1 MEDNQMNQDV
11 TTHLVER
18 LEDYIG
24 DQDKNPP
31 PYYAGR
37 KDILADIEDACAQA
51 WNRHMSDKPQRK
63 ATTRLIYGAP
73 GAGKTSTLMHLFH
86 RWGNKEHVTLGSD
99 ASVRTTPVP
108 KIAYFQGGPISLD
121 PQYFVETIADLVK
134 SGASAK
140 LLSTVSE
147 TKHSEGSF
155 GAWIARIG
163 FSRTSQIQHR
173 LPHAGLAKVAKLLS
187 KEKWSAP
194 VVIGIDEAQNM
205 SGGKDSFLG
214 GLLQELHDNNY
225 ELPLILVLGGLSD
238 SRQQAGNMGL
248 TRLSV
253 DNVHSL
259 DRFTGAEVQ
268 ELKGGF
274 CREFKLDVSSREA
287 EFDRMLAACDGWPSH
302 LTNALRSFCEVFIEN
317 GCAIGKVDFVS
328 VEAKS
333 VKRRNK
339 YHAARM
345 SNAMKYSCSLLA
357 DVMRQIDGEQH
368 LGEVHRIIGKRAK
381 AGESSEDLTDQLPDG
396 MTPAQYYDNL
406 THHGALQERGSGIVE
421 CPIPSFRR
429 YIIDTYSSDAAETRR
444 STFEFDADSRHERSL
459 PPERSAGFLH

>member
-1 MEDNQMNQDV
+1 MNKDAKRD
-11 TTHLVER
+11 LVDR
-18 LEDYIG
+18 LEHYIAS
-24 DQDKNPP
+24 QDKNPP
-31 PYYAGR
+31 RYYAGR
-37 KDILADIEDACAQA
+37 KDILADIENACALS
-51 WNRHMSDKPQRK
+51 WELYSSCRPQLK
-63 ATTRLIYGAP
+63 AATRLIYGAP

-86 RWGNKEHVTLGSD
+86 RWGNKEHVTLAGD
-99 ASVRTTPVP
+99 ASARTTPVP
-108 KIAYFQGGPISLD
+108 KIAYFQGGPISMS
-121 PQYFVETIADLVK
+121 PQYFLKEIIDQVK
-134 SGASAK
+134 PGAGARLISP
-140 LLSTVSE
+140 VSE
-147 TKHSEGSF
+147 TRHSESSF

-259 DRFTGAEVQ
+259 DRFTAAEVQ
-268 ELKGGF
+268 ELKAGF

-302 LTNALRSFCEVFIEN
+302 LTNALRSFCEVFIES

-339 YHAARM
+339 YYAARM

-381 AGESSEDLTDQLPDG
+381 AGESSEYLTDQLPDG
-396 MTPAQYYDNL
+396 MTSAQYYDNL

-429 YIIDTYSSDAAETRR
+429 YIIETYSNDAAETRR
-444 STFEFDADSRHERSL
+444 STFKFDADSRHERSL
-459 PPERSAGFLH
+459 PPERSAGTVH